1 MVKRT
6 TPSASLRTGLRAVI
20 TLIALMAGSVLM
32 SYSWAQELKDFQNH
46 RQDIYSSSQRAYSRY
61 KKPIA
66 AKVLDRRFVPKEAMF
81 MANQSMLSGTFFF
94 QDAVEAGL
102 PVVDD
107 KDFFYM
113 TSVEAY
119 WYSRYNLSI
128 LVGKSRMGIH
138 LVHGPYLTYKA
149 LKQKDNVFYNRDRGE
164 RELANREVLLGQI
177 IPMFLARTGFPR
189 RFEDA
194 SPIMLEFASGDP
206 TLPGKVDMND
216 DFEGGNG
223 QPDFEDTY
231 LTLRWNPGKIDKS
244 IDMGGVGQTLLK
256 QTLWMEYFFTQNHDA
271 GRLLGNDAEEGFRGA
286 MLNLMSVSKMM
297 LLKSALFYDGKKL
310 TGINPAHYDPDEKL
324 SYLPHRLGVR
334 LIQPGDI
341 PPRPEWFTV
350 KDKSSQL
357 FDQASMLWATSE
369 YFYFS
374 DPNVK
379 DNWDHVF
386 GEDTPYDGSIME
398 QQFATA
404 LSSGLSDVLLKNI
417 EKMHWDDSRGSLVS
431 EWHPGTGPGSTVSLL
446 DAGVAMLALANYHRH
461 LEYDSEVQKKAGRL
475 LKAQADFLVNE
486 LQNSDGSFPDGYDF
500 DAQKAIGQEKT
511 LIAQGMAIQGLMSA
525 YKEFKDDQYLQ
536 AALEAYRFMN
546 EKLWHE
552 GVSVYCSSVGATE
565 SIYTPIS
572 FGAVHGAMRAI
583 ILETRDMDEVERFK
597 QFFVQAVNRSGIML
611 AEEIDTG
618 EKDLT
623 KFDGDNDGI
632 PQFQYAKDGKK
643 GIAAV
648 FASKVM
654 IKTPLETARA
664 TAGLLGQNE

>member
-1 MVKRT
+1 MSRKIIITVAI
-6 TPSASLRTGLRAVI
+6 SA
-20 TLIALMAGSVLM
+20 LIAGSILVSDL
-32 SYSWAQELKDFQNH
+32 WAQELKDFQSR
-46 RQDIYSSSQRAYSRY
+46 RQDIYSSGQRAYTQY
-61 KKPIA
+61 KKPIE
-66 AKVLDRRFVPKEAMF
+66 AKVLDRRFIPREAMF

-94 QDAVEAGL
+94 EDAVEAGL
-102 PVVDD
+102 PVIND
-107 KDFFYM
+107 KDFFHM

-128 LVGKSRMGIH
+128 LLGKSRMGIH

-149 LKQKDNVFYNRDRGE
+149 LEQKDNVFYNRDRAE

-177 IPMFLARTGFPR
+177 IPMYLARTGFPR

-206 TLPGKVDMND
+206 MLPRKVDIND

-231 LTLRWNPGKIDKS
+231 LTLRWDANKIDKS

-256 QTLWMEYFFTQNHDA
+256 QALWMEYFFTQNHDD

-297 LLKSALFYDGKKL
+297 MLKSALFYDGKKL
-310 TGINPAHYDPDEKL
+310 TGINPVDYNPDEKL
-324 SYLPHRLGVR
+324 YYLPHLLDVR

-357 FDQASMLWATSE
+357 FDQASMLWATTE

-374 DPNVK
+374 DPNVE
-379 DNWDHVF
+379 DNWDNVF
-386 GEDTPYDGSIME
+386 GENTPYDGSIME

-417 EKMHWDDSRGSLVS
+417 EKMHWDKSSGSLVS
-431 EWHPGTGPGSTVSLL
+431 EWNPKTGQGSTVSLL
-446 DAGVAMLALANYHRH
+446 DAGIAMLALANYHRH
-461 LEYDSEVQKKAGRL
+461 LEYDSELQEKASRM
-475 LKAQADFLVNE
+475 LKAQADFLVNK
-486 LQNSDGSFPDGYDF
+486 LQNNDGSFPDGYDF
-500 DAQKAIGQEKT
+500 DTQKAIGQEKT
-511 LIAQGMAIQGLMSA
+511 LIAQGMAIQGLMQA
-525 YKEFKDDQYLQ
+525 YKELDENKYLQ
-536 AALEAYRFMN
+536 AALKAYTFMN
-546 EKLWHE
+546 DKLWHE
-552 GVSVYCSSVGATE
+552 DVGVYRSSVGATE
-565 SIYTPIS
+565 SVYTPIT
-572 FGAVHGAMRAI
+572 FGATYGAMRAI
-583 ILETRDMDEVERFK
+583 ILQTKSMNEVERFK
-597 QFFVQAVNRSGIML
+597 QFFAQAVNRSGVMQ

-654 IKTPLETARA
+654 IKTPIETASA
-664 TAGLLGQNE
+664 TAGLFDDNE

>member
-1 MVKRT
+1 MSKKII
-6 TPSASLRTGLRAVI
+6 I
-20 TLIALMAGSVLM
+20 TIAIGALMAGSVLV
-32 SYSWAQELKDFQNH
+32 SDSWAQELKDFQSR
-46 RQDIYSSSQRAYSRY
+46 RQDIYSSGQRAYTQY
-61 KKPIA
+61 KKPIE
-66 AKVLDRRFVPKEAMF
+66 AKVLDRRFVPREAMF

-94 QDAVEAGL
+94 EDAVEAGL
-102 PVVDD
+102 PVIND
-107 KDFFYM
+107 KDFFHM

-119 WYSRYNLSI
+119 WYSRYNLSN
-128 LVGKSRMGIH
+128 LLGKSRMGIH

-149 LKQKDNVFYNRDRGE
+149 LKQKDNVFYNRDRAE

-177 IPMFLARTGFPR
+177 IPMYLARTGFPR
-189 RFEDA
+189 MFEDA

-206 TLPGKVDMND
+206 TLPRKVDIND

-231 LTLRWNPGKIDKS
+231 LTLRWNANKIDKS

-256 QTLWMEYFFTQNHDA
+256 QALWMEYFFTQNHDD

-286 MLNLMSVSKMM
+286 MLNLMSVSKMLM
-297 LLKSALFYDGKKL
+297 LKSALFYDGKKL
-310 TGINPAHYDPDEKL
+310 TGINPVDYNPDEKL
-324 SYLPHRLGVR
+324 YYLPHLLDVR

-357 FDQASMLWATSE
+357 FDQASMLWGTTE

-374 DPNVK
+374 DPNVE
-379 DNWDHVF
+379 DNWDNVF
-386 GEDTPYDGSIME
+386 GENTPYDGSIME

-417 EKMHWDDSRGSLVS
+417 EKMHWDKSSGSLVS
-431 EWHPGTGPGSTVSLL
+431 EWNPKTGQGSTISLL
-446 DAGVAMLALANYHRH
+446 DAGIAMHALANYHRH
-461 LEYDSEVQKKAGRL
+461 LEYDSELQEKATRM
-475 LKAQADFLVNE
+475 LKAQADFLVNK
-486 LQNSDGSFPDGYDF
+486 LQNNDGSFPDGYDF
-500 DAQKAIGQEKT
+500 DTQKAIGQEKT
-511 LIAQGMAIQGLMSA
+511 LIAQGMAIQGLMQA
-525 YKEFKDDQYLQ
+525 YKEPDENKYLQ
-536 AALEAYRFMN
+536 AALKAYGFMN
-546 EKLWHE
+546 DKLWHE
-552 GVSVYCSSVGATE
+552 DVGVYRSSVGATE
-565 SIYTPIS
+565 SIYTPIT
-572 FGAVHGAMRAI
+572 FGATYGAMRAI
-583 ILETRDMDEVERFK
+583 ILQTKNMNEVERFK
-597 QFFVQAVNRSGIML
+597 QFFVQAVNRSGVMQ

-654 IKTPLETARA
+654 IKTPLETASA
-664 TAGLLGQNE
+664 TAGLFDENE

>member
-1 MVKRT
+1 MSKKIIITVAI
-6 TPSASLRTGLRAVI
+6 SA
-20 TLIALMAGSVLM
+20 LIAGSILV
-32 SYSWAQELKDFQNH
+32 SDSWAQEMKDFQSR
-46 RQDIYSSSQRAYSRY
+46 RQDIYSSGQRAYTQY
-61 KKPIA
+61 KKPIE
-66 AKVLDRRFVPKEAMF
+66 AKVLDRRFIPKEAMF

-94 QDAVEAGL
+94 EDAVEAGL
-102 PVVDD
+102 PVIND

-128 LVGKSRMGIH
+128 LLSKSRMGIH

-149 LKQKDNVFYNRDRGE
+149 LEQKGNVFYNRHRGE

-206 TLPGKVDMND
+206 TLPLKVDIND

-231 LTLRWNPGKIDKS
+231 LTLRWNANKIDKS

-256 QTLWMEYFFTQNHDA
+256 QALWMEYFFTQNHDG

-286 MLNLMSVSKMM
+286 MLNLMAVSKMM
-297 LLKSALFYDGKKL
+297 MLKSALFFDGKKL
-310 TGINPAHYDPDEKL
+310 TGINPVNYNPDEKL
-324 SYLPHRLGVR
+324 YYLPHRLGVR

-357 FDQASMLWATSE
+357 FDQASMLWGTTE

-374 DPNVK
+374 DPNVE
-379 DNWDHVF
+379 DNWDNVF
-386 GEDTPYDGSIME
+386 GENTPYDGSIME

-417 EKMHWDDSRGSLVS
+417 EKMHWDESSGSLVS
-431 EWHPGTGPGSTVSLL
+431 EWNPETGQGSTVSLL
-446 DAGVAMLALANYHRH
+446 DAGIAMLALANYHRH
-461 LEYDSEVQKKAGRL
+461 MEYDSELQEKAGRL
-475 LKAQADFLVNE
+475 LKAQAEFLVNK
-486 LQNSDGSFPDGYDF
+486 LQNSDGSFPDGYDL
-500 DAQKAIGQEKT
+500 DTQKAIGQEKT
-511 LIAQGMAIQGLMSA
+511 LIAQGMAIQGLMQA
-525 YKEFKDDQYLQ
+525 YKELDENKYLQ
-536 AALEAYRFMN
+536 AALKAYGFMN
-546 EKLWHE
+546 DKLWHE
-552 GVSVYCSSVGATE
+552 GVGVYRSSVGATE
-565 SIYTPIS
+565 SVYTPIT
-572 FGAVHGAMRAI
+572 FGATYGAMRAI
-583 ILETRDMDEVERFK
+583 ILQTKNMDEVERFK
-597 QFFVQAVNRSGIML
+597 QFFVQAVNRSGVMQ

-623 KFDGDNDGI
+623 KVDGDNDGI

-654 IKTPLETARA
+654 IKTPLETTSV
-664 TAGLLGQNE
+664 TAKIIDDNE

>member
-1 MVKRT
+1 MSKKII
-6 TPSASLRTGLRAVI
+6 I
-20 TLIALMAGSVLM
+20 TIAIGALMAGSV
-32 SYSWAQELKDFQNH
+32 SVSNSWAQELKDFQSR
-46 RQDIYSSSQRAYSRY
+46 RQDIYSSGQRAYTQY
-61 KKPIA
+61 KKPIE
-66 AKVLDRRFVPKEAMF
+66 AKVLDRRFIPREAMF

-94 QDAVEAGL
+94 EDAVEAGL
-102 PVVDD
+102 PVIND
-107 KDFFYM
+107 KDFFHM

-128 LVGKSRMGIH
+128 LLGKSRMGVH

-149 LKQKDNVFYNRDRGE
+149 LKQKDNVFYNRDRAE

-177 IPMFLARTGFPR
+177 IPMYLARTGFPR

-206 TLPGKVDMND
+206 TLPKKVDIND

-231 LTLRWNPGKIDKS
+231 LTLRWNANKIDKS

-256 QTLWMEYFFTQNHDA
+256 QALWMEYFFTQNHDD
-271 GRLLGNDAEEGFRGA
+271 GQLLGNDAEEGFRGA
-286 MLNLMSVSKMM
+286 MLNLMSVSKMLM
-297 LLKSALFYDGKKL
+297 LKSALFYDGKKL
-310 TGINPAHYDPDEKL
+310 TGINPVDYNPDEKL
-324 SYLPHRLGVR
+324 YYLPHRLGVR

-357 FDQASMLWATSE
+357 FDQASMLWATTE

-374 DPNVK
+374 DPNVE
-379 DNWDHVF
+379 DNWDNVF
-386 GEDTPYDGSIME
+386 GENTPYDGSIME

-417 EKMHWDDSRGSLVS
+417 EKMHWDESSGSLVS
-431 EWHPGTGPGSTVSLL
+431 EWNPKTGQGSTVSLL
-446 DAGVAMLALANYHRH
+446 DAGVTMLALANYYRH
-461 LEYDSEVQKKAGRL
+461 LEYDPELQEKASRL
-475 LKAQADFLVNE
+475 LKAQADFLVNK

-500 DAQKAIGQEKT
+500 DTQKAIGQEKT
-511 LIAQGMAIQGLMSA
+511 LIAQGMAIQGLMQA
-525 YKEFKDDQYLQ
+525 YKELDENKYLQ
-536 AALEAYRFMN
+536 AALKAYGFMN
-546 EKLWHE
+546 DKLWHE
-552 GVSVYCSSVGATE
+552 DVGVYRSSVGATE
-565 SIYTPIS
+565 SVYTPIT
-572 FGAVHGAMRAI
+572 FGATYGAMRSI
-583 ILETRDMDEVERFK
+583 ILQTKNMDEVERFK
-597 QFFVQAVNRSGIML
+597 QFFVQAVNRSGVMQ

-654 IKTPLETARA
+654 IKTPLETAST
-664 TAGLLGQNE
+664 TAGLFDDKE

>member
-1 MVKRT
+1 MSKKII
-6 TPSASLRTGLRAVI
+6 I
-20 TLIALMAGSVLM
+20 TIAIGALMAGSVLV
-32 SYSWAQELKDFQNH
+32 SDSWAQELKDFQSR
-46 RQDIYSSSQRAYSRY
+46 RQDIYSSGQRAYTQY
-61 KKPIA
+61 KKPIE
-66 AKVLDRRFVPKEAMF
+66 AKVLDRRFVPREAMF

-94 QDAVEAGL
+94 EDAVEAGL
-102 PVVDD
+102 PVIND
-107 KDFFYM
+107 KDFFHM

-119 WYSRYNLSI
+119 WYSRYNLSN
-128 LVGKSRMGIH
+128 LLGKSRMGIH

-149 LKQKDNVFYNRDRGE
+149 LKQKDNVFYNRDRAE

-177 IPMFLARTGFPR
+177 IPMYLARTGFPR

-206 TLPGKVDMND
+206 TLPRKVDIND

-231 LTLRWNPGKIDKS
+231 LTLRWNANKIDKS

-256 QTLWMEYFFTQNHDA
+256 QALWMEYFFTQNHDD

-286 MLNLMSVSKMM
+286 MLNLMSVSKMLM
-297 LLKSALFYDGKKL
+297 LKSALFYDGKKL
-310 TGINPAHYDPDEKL
+310 TGINPVDYNPDEKL
-324 SYLPHRLGVR
+324 YYLPHLLDVR

-357 FDQASMLWATSE
+357 FDQASMLWGTTE

-374 DPNVK
+374 DPNVE
-379 DNWDHVF
+379 DNWDNVF
-386 GEDTPYDGSIME
+386 GENTPYDGSIME

-417 EKMHWDDSRGSLVS
+417 EKMHWDKSSGSLVS
-431 EWHPGTGPGSTVSLL
+431 EWNPKTGQGSTISLL
-446 DAGVAMLALANYHRH
+446 DAGIAMHALANYHRH
-461 LEYDSEVQKKAGRL
+461 LEYDSELQEKASRM
-475 LKAQADFLVNE
+475 LKAQADFLVNK
-486 LQNSDGSFPDGYDF
+486 LQNNDGSFPDGYDF
-500 DAQKAIGQEKT
+500 DTQKAIGQEKT
-511 LIAQGMAIQGLMSA
+511 LIAQGMAIQGLMQA
-525 YKEFKDDQYLQ
+525 YKELDENKYLQ
-536 AALEAYRFMN
+536 AALKAYTFMN
-546 EKLWHE
+546 DKLWHDDV
-552 GVSVYCSSVGATE
+552 GVYRSSVGATE
-565 SIYTPIS
+565 SVYTPIT
-572 FGAVHGAMRAI
+572 FGATYGAMRAI
-583 ILETRDMDEVERFK
+583 ILQTKSMNEVERFK
-597 QFFVQAVNRSGIML
+597 QFFVQAVNRSGVMQ

-654 IKTPLETARA
+654 IKTPLETASA
-664 TAGLLGQNE
+664 TAGLFDENE

>member
-1 MVKRT
+1 
-6 TPSASLRTGLRAVI
+6 
-20 TLIALMAGSVLM
+20 
-32 SYSWAQELKDFQNH
+32 
-46 RQDIYSSSQRAYSRY
+46 
-61 KKPIA
+61 
-66 AKVLDRRFVPKEAMF
+66 

-94 QDAVEAGL
+94 EDAVEAGL
-102 PVVDD
+102 PVIND
-107 KDFFYM
+107 KDFFHM

-119 WYSRYNLSI
+119 WYSRYNLSN
-128 LVGKSRMGIH
+128 LLGKSRMGIH

-149 LKQKDNVFYNRDRGE
+149 LKQKDNVFYNRDRAE

-177 IPMFLARTGFPR
+177 IPMYLARTGFPR

-206 TLPGKVDMND
+206 TLPRKVDIND

-231 LTLRWNPGKIDKS
+231 LTLRWNANKIDKS

-256 QTLWMEYFFTQNHDA
+256 QALWMEYFFTQNHDD

-286 MLNLMSVSKMM
+286 MLNLMSVSKMLM
-297 LLKSALFYDGKKL
+297 LKSALFYDGKKL
-310 TGINPAHYDPDEKL
+310 TGINPVDCNPDEKL
-324 SYLPHRLGVR
+324 YYLPHLLDVR

-357 FDQASMLWATSE
+357 FDQASMLWGTTE

-374 DPNVK
+374 DPNVE
-379 DNWDHVF
+379 DNWDNVF
-386 GEDTPYDGSIME
+386 GENTPYDGSIME

-417 EKMHWDDSRGSLVS
+417 EKMHWDKSSGSLVS
-431 EWHPGTGPGSTVSLL
+431 EWNPKTGQGSTISLL
-446 DAGVAMLALANYHRH
+446 DAGIAMHALANYHRH
-461 LEYDSEVQKKAGRL
+461 LEYDSELQEKASRM
-475 LKAQADFLVNE
+475 LKAQADFLVNK
-486 LQNSDGSFPDGYDF
+486 LQNNDGSFPDGYDF
-500 DAQKAIGQEKT
+500 DTQKAIGQEKT
-511 LIAQGMAIQGLMSA
+511 LIAQGMAIQGLMQA
-525 YKEFKDDQYLQ
+525 YKELDENKYLQ
-536 AALEAYRFMN
+536 AAPKAYTFMN
-546 EKLWHE
+546 DKLWHDDV
-552 GVSVYCSSVGATE
+552 GVYRSSVGATE
-565 SIYTPIS
+565 SVYTPIT
-572 FGAVHGAMRAI
+572 FGATYGAMRAI
-583 ILETRDMDEVERFK
+583 ILQTKSMNEVERFK
-597 QFFVQAVNRSGIML
+597 QFFVQAVNRSGVMQ

-654 IKTPLETARA
+654 IKTPLETASA
-664 TAGLLGQNE
+664 TAGLFDENE

>member
-1 MVKRT
+1 MSKKII
-6 TPSASLRTGLRAVI
+6 I
-20 TLIALMAGSVLM
+20 TIAIGALMAGSVLV
-32 SYSWAQELKDFQNH
+32 SDSWAQELKDFQSR
-46 RQDIYSSSQRAYSRY
+46 RQDIYSSGQRAYTQY
-61 KKPIA
+61 KKPIE
-66 AKVLDRRFVPKEAMF
+66 AKVLDRRFVPREAMF

-94 QDAVEAGL
+94 EDAVEAGL
-102 PVVDD
+102 PVIND
-107 KDFFYM
+107 KDFFHM

-119 WYSRYNLSI
+119 WYSRYNLSN
-128 LVGKSRMGIH
+128 LLGKSRMGIH

-149 LKQKDNVFYNRDRGE
+149 LKQKDNVFYNRDRAE

-177 IPMFLARTGFPR
+177 IPMYLARTGFPR

-206 TLPGKVDMND
+206 TLPRKVDIND

-231 LTLRWNPGKIDKS
+231 LTLRWNANKIDKS

-256 QTLWMEYFFTQNHDA
+256 QALWMEYFFTQNHDG

-286 MLNLMSVSKMM
+286 MLNLMSVSKMLM
-297 LLKSALFYDGKKL
+297 LKSALFYDGKKL
-310 TGINPAHYDPDEKL
+310 TGINPVDYNPDEKL
-324 SYLPHRLGVR
+324 YYLPHLLDVR

-357 FDQASMLWATSE
+357 FDQASMLWGTTE

-374 DPNVK
+374 DPNVE
-379 DNWDHVF
+379 DNWDNVF
-386 GEDTPYDGSIME
+386 GENTPYDGSIME

-417 EKMHWDDSRGSLVS
+417 EKMHWDKSSGSLVS
-431 EWHPGTGPGSTVSLL
+431 EWNPKTGQGSTISLL
-446 DAGVAMLALANYHRH
+446 DAGIAMHALANYHRH
-461 LEYDSEVQKKAGRL
+461 LEYDSELQEKASRM
-475 LKAQADFLVNE
+475 LKAQADFLVNK
-486 LQNSDGSFPDGYDF
+486 LQNNDGSFPDGYDF
-500 DAQKAIGQEKT
+500 DTQKAIGQEKT
-511 LIAQGMAIQGLMSA
+511 LIAQGMAIQGLMQA
-525 YKEFKDDQYLQ
+525 YKELDENKYLQ
-536 AALEAYRFMN
+536 AALKAYTFMN
-546 EKLWHE
+546 DKLWHDDV
-552 GVSVYCSSVGATE
+552 GVYRSSVGATE
-565 SIYTPIS
+565 SVYTPIT
-572 FGAVHGAMRAI
+572 FGATYGAMRAI
-583 ILETRDMDEVERFK
+583 ILQTKSMNEVERFK
-597 QFFVQAVNRSGIML
+597 QFFVQAVNRSGVMQ

-654 IKTPLETARA
+654 IKTPLETASA
-664 TAGLLGQNE
+664 TAGLFDENE